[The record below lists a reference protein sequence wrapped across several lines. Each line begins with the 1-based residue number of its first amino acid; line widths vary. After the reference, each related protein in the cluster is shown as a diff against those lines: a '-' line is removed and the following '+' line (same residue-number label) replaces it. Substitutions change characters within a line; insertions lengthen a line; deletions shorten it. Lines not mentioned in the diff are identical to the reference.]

1 MECASYLDYGSIV
14 LNLKGRTH
22 EEVIG
27 ELVETFCC
35 KNPRDKERIL
45 KSIYTVEDIKNTAVG
60 KGVAVPH
67 GRTDVLPNLK
77 IAFGRSVTGVEWGSP
92 DGRLVQM
99 VWLIIN
105 PRHQA
110 GRSRGRTHR
119 GIGKNRANRG
129 AATENAGQNR
139 RQTIALQDVGIGGG
153 VTTSG
158 EMTKVQ

>member
-1 MECASYLDYGSIV
+1 MECANYLDYCSIV

-27 ELVETFCC
+27 ELVETICC

-77 IAFGRSVTGVEWGSP
+77 IAFGRSLTGVEWGSP
-92 DGRLVQM
+92 DGNLVQM

-105 PRHQA
+105 PQHQSEEYLNVLSQITKISCRHD
-110 GRSRGRTHR
+110 SREAILRATHPDEVIRVMRESRCRTSVR
-119 GIGKNRANRG
+119 
-129 AATENAGQNR
+129 
-139 RQTIALQDVGIGGG
+139 V
-153 VTTSG
+153 
-158 EMTKVQ
+158 

>member
-110 GRSRGRTHR
+110 EEYLNVLSEITKISCRHDCREAIMHATDPDEVIRMMRESRC
-119 GIGKNRANRG
+119 RASVR
-129 AATENAGQNR
+129 
-139 RQTIALQDVGIGGG
+139 V
-153 VTTSG
+153 
-158 EMTKVQ
+158 